1 MAEDELK
8 ISQDH
13 VWVRLDEEG
22 ARLGISDFAAEAL
35 GKIIY
40 VDLPEIGA
48 EVKRGDPFAAV
59 ESGKAQVELSSPITG
74 KVVKVNHRLAEE
86 PDLINQDC
94 FGKGWIALLTTTE
107 TSALEGLMT
116 KADYDLFVAETAE
129 E

>member
-1 MAEDELK
+1 MTEDALK

-13 VWVRLDEEG
+13 VWVHLAEEG

-59 ESGKAQVELSSPITG
+59 ESGKAQVELSSPIAG
-74 KVVKVNHRLAEE
+74 RVIKANERLAEE

-94 FGKGWIALLTTTE
+94 FGKGWIALLTTSD
-107 TSALEGLMT
+107 TSALSGLMT
-116 KADYDLFVAETAE
+116 KADYDLFVAEAAE

>member
-1 MAEDELK
+1 MKGDTLR

-13 VWVRLDEEG
+13 VWVRLDDEG

-40 VDLPEIGA
+40 VDSPELGA
-48 EVKRGDPFAAV
+48 EVKQGEPFAAV
-59 ESGKAQVELSSPITG
+59 ESGKAQVELTSPVSGRVT
-74 KVVKVNHRLAEE
+74 KVNDRLAEE

-94 FGKGWIALLTTTE
+94 FGKGWIALVAVKDPAE
-107 TSALEGLMT
+107 AEGLMT
-116 KADYDLFVAETAE
+116 KADYDLFVAGALE

>member
-1 MAEDELK
+1 VAEDTLR

-59 ESGKAQVELSSPITG
+59 ESGKAQVELSSPIAG
-74 KVVKVNHRLAEE
+74 RVIKANERLAEE

-94 FGKGWIALLTTTE
+94 FGKGWIALLTTSD
-107 TSALEGLMT
+107 TSALSGLMT
-116 KADYDLFVAETAE
+116 KADYDLFVAEAAE

>member
-1 MAEDELK
+1 MKGETLR

-13 VWVRLDEEG
+13 VWVRLDEGG

-40 VDLPEIGA
+40 ADLPELGA
-48 EVKRGDPFAAV
+48 EVKQGEPFAAV
-59 ESGKAQVELSSPITG
+59 ESGKAQVELTSPVSGQVT
-74 KVVKVNHRLAEE
+74 KVNDRLAEE

-94 FGKGWIALLTTTE
+94 FGKGWIALMAIKDPAE
-107 TSALEGLMT
+107 AEGLMT
-116 KADYDLFVAETAE
+116 KADYDLFVAGALE

>member
-1 MAEDELK
+1 MKGETLR

-13 VWVRLDEEG
+13 VWVRLDEGG

-40 VDLPEIGA
+40 ADLPELGA
-48 EVKRGDPFAAV
+48 EVKQGEPFAAV
-59 ESGKAQVELSSPITG
+59 ESGKAQVELTSPVSGQVT
-74 KVVKVNHRLAEE
+74 KVNDRLAEE

-94 FGKGWIALLTTTE
+94 FGKGWIALMAVKDPAE
-107 TSALEGLMT
+107 AEGLMT
-116 KADYDLFVAETAE
+116 KADYDLFVAGALE

>member
-1 MAEDELK
+1 MAEDALK

-13 VWVRLDEEG
+13 VWVRLAEEG

-48 EVKRGDPFAAV
+48 EVKRGDPFVAV
-59 ESGKAQVELSSPITG
+59 ESGKAQVELSAPIAG
-74 KVVKVNHRLAEE
+74 KVIKANERLAEE

-94 FGKGWIALLTTTE
+94 FGKGWIALLTTSDTA
-107 TSALEGLMT
+107 ALSGLMT
-116 KADYDLFVAETAE
+116 KADYDLFVAEGAE

>member
-1 MAEDELK
+1 MAEDALK

-48 EVKRGDPFAAV
+48 EVKRGEPFAAV

-74 KVVKVNHRLAEE
+74 KVIKVNERLAEE

-94 FGKGWIALLTTTE
+94 LGKGWIALLTTAD
-107 TSALEGLMT
+107 TSALKGLMS
-116 KADYDLFVAETAE
+116 KAEYDLFVAEAAE

>member
-1 MAEDELK
+1 MAEDALR

-13 VWVRLDEEG
+13 VWVRPDEEG
-22 ARLGISDFAAEAL
+22 ARLGISDFAVEAL

-59 ESGKAQVELSSPITG
+59 ESGKAQVELSSPVAG
-74 KVVKVNHRLAEE
+74 KVIKANERLAEE

-94 FGKGWIALLTTTE
+94 FGKGWIALLTTSDA
-107 TSALEGLMT
+107 SALSGLMS
-116 KADYDLFVAETAE
+116 KADYDLFVAEAAE